1 MRRTDSGSRRTRS
14 GSSFE
19 LCDEFCAEPNPS
31 ARRTGA
37 RVRAIGQR
45 IGLSLGLSLCTLAA
59 GCGQAEP
66 EVGVT
71 ALWVLPG
78 GPSETPDT
86 DFFAQPFPSDLRLRP
101 GTAGA
106 PAGYDLTRLPRPLG
120 QPGKYVESLDG
131 QILGA
136 GTGAAVYFR
145 LAGALDQ
152 TSLPGRAAQTLDKDA
167 PVQIVDITPGSPT
180 FGQRAPVLLAFHT
193 EGNKFIGP
201 NWLTVQPVAGIP
213 LREKTT
219 YAAILT
225 RRLRAVDD
233 SVMPA
238 VSRPLQPDL
247 DLQALLAAEV
257 PAGAAMQAAWQ
268 AYAPLR
274 AFLDRGD
281 GVTRDDVASATVFT
295 TQDATSGMLALRA
308 AVYEQP
314 VPTAQNLAFLKSH
327 DGLCDIYTGTFDSPN
342 FQEGDP
348 PYWEDGGAIRFGAG
362 GKATPVR
369 TEHLR
374 FGLSVPSA
382 PMPPA
387 GWPVI
392 LYAHGTGG
400 DYLTFMR
407 EQLDLRA
414 GFVEVPGQKDPVR
427 FAMLGI
433 DQVLHGPRDPT
444 GNNPEL
450 TFFNLRNLLAARD
463 NVRQGAADDFQLLR
477 LVETMQV
484 ASAPQTGQPIKFD
497 PSKIYFVGHSQGG
510 LTGPLFLAA
519 EPKVKAGVL
528 SGAGAVLILSLLN
541 KKEPNDI
548 AALVESLLMEPAGT
562 DHPLL
567 NLLQMYFEPADPN
580 NYGPQLFRA
589 PPPGMPPKSI
599 FQTLGLVDNF
609 TPVPNIAAFA
619 LSLGVQPM
627 APRLYDLPGLELT
640 DLTWT
645 DGPVQSN
652 VAGGKATGVLR
663 EYAQA
668 PNDDGHFVIFDL
680 WAARHDWTRF
690 LATHETT
697 GVAVMAPQNA
707 P

>member
-1 MRRTDSGSRRTRS
+1 MRRTDSGTRRTRS
-14 GSSFE
+14 GSSFS
-19 LCDEFCAEPNPS
+19 LS
-31 ARRTGA
+31 G
-37 RVRAIGQR
+37 
-45 IGLSLGLSLCTLAA
+45 GLSGRLHPVALGVSLGLGLCTLAA
-59 GCGQAEP
+59 GCGQPEP

-78 GPSETPDT
+78 GPSETPET

-101 GTAGA
+101 AAAGM

-120 QPGKYVESLDG
+120 QPGKYVEALDG

-145 LAGALDQ
+145 LAGALDE
-152 TSLPGRAAQTLDKDA
+152 TSLPGRAVHTLDKDA

-180 FGQRAPVLLAFHT
+180 LGQRAPVVLAFHA

-225 RRLRAVDD
+225 RRLRALDA
-233 SVMPA
+233 STAGQPA

-247 DLQALLAAEV
+247 DLQALLAAET

-274 AFLDRGD
+274 AFLERGD
-281 GVTRDDVASATVFT
+281 GVTREDVASATVFT
-295 TQDATSGMLALRA
+295 TQDATSGMQALRA

-314 VPTAQNLAFLKSH
+314 APTAQNLAFLKSH

-400 DYLTFMR
+400 DYLTFTR

-414 GFVEVPGQKDPVR
+414 AFVEVPGQKDPVR

-477 LVETMQV
+477 LVETLQV

-497 PSKIYFVGHSQGG
+497 TSKIYFVGHSQGG

-548 AALVESLLMEPAGT
+548 AALVESLLMEPAAT

-589 PPPGMPPKSI
+589 PPAGVPPKSI

-640 DLTWT
+640 DLKWT
-645 DGPVQSN
+645 DGPVQGN

-668 PNDDGHFVIFDL
+668 PSDDGHFVIFDL

-690 LATHETT
+690 LGTHATT
-697 GVAVMAPQNA
+697 GVAVLAPQGSR
-707 P
+707 